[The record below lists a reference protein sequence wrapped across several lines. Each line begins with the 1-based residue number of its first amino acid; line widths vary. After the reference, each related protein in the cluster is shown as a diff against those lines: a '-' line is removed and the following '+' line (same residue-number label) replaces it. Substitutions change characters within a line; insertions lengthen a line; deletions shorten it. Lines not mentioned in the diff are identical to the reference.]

1 MRWPTIVLLA
11 LSPLSFI
18 LGFVINADKAFQ
30 ISTGIIGS
38 FVFLT
43 GALVLLGMEQLANE
57 A

>member
-1 MRWPTIVLLA
+1 MRWPAIVLFA

-30 ISTGIIGS
+30 ISTGVLGS

-43 GALVLLGMEQLANE
+43 GALVLLGVEQMHE
-57 A
+57 